1 MKRTTVFAD
10 ERLVEE
16 LKNLSA
22 MEKRSFADVV
32 REAMEEYAARKRKPA
47 GRLSFIGAGGS
58 GRADVA
64 EKHEELLWKK

>member
-47 GRLSFIGAGGS
+47 DDRP
-58 GRADVA
+58 RY
-64 EKHEELLWKK
+64 